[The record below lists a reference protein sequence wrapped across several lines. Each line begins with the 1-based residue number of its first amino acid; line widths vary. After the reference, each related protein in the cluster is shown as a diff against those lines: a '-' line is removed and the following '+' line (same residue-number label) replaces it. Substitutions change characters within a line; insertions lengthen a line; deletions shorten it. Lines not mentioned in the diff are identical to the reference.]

1 MIIVLPND
9 NKGLPILLRTL
20 RLSYDLLTKAL
31 NEMVTVTVDV
41 TIPKFKIETALD
53 LKSYYE
59 KVRVMNNKEIIFECE
74 ARAARCEA
82 DIEAYRLVR
91 RRVLWTEYNLP
102 AITELTID
110 YKISIILVTSTIR
123 QPNHALLIT
132 SDYHKRN

>member
-59 KVRVMNNKEIIFECE
+59 KVRIMNNKEIIFECK
-74 ARAARCEA
+74 ARAARCKA
-82 DIEAYRLVR
+82 DIEACRLVR
-91 RRVLWTEYNLP
+91 RRVLWTGYNLP
-102 AITELTID
+102 AITELPID

>member
-59 KVRVMNNKEIIFECE
+59 KVRVMNNKEIIFERE

-82 DIEAYRLVR
+82 DIEACRLER